1 MLRLIS
7 AAAAANELV
16 ATAEPELTLGEKLSE
31 GVMTLLIGMG
41 TTFAVLIVLWFL
53 VAMMGRI
60 ISSMNKKQADVIPAQ
75 PETAPEPV
83 LTAAEEPEETVTPEL
98 IAVLSAAIA
107 ACEGPDA
114 PRMTI
119 RSVHR
124 TTRWNGG
131 RR

>member
-7 AAAAANELV
+7 AAAAANDLV

-31 GVMTLLIGMG
+31 GAMTLLIGMG

-60 ISSMNKKQADVIPAQ
+60 ISSASKKQAEAIPTQ
-75 PETAPEPV
+75 PAPAPEPV
-83 LTAAEEPEETVTPEL
+83 LTAVEEPEETVTPEL

-107 ACEGPDA
+107 AYEGPDA

>member
-1 MLRLIS
+1 M
-7 AAAAANELV
+7 
-16 ATAEPELTLGEKLSE
+16 SE

-41 TTFAVLIVLWFL
+41 TTFAVLIVLWLL

-60 ISSMNKKQADVIPAQ
+60 ISSASKKQAEVIPAQ

-83 LTAAEEPEETVTPEL
+83 LTVVEEPEETVTPEL

-107 ACEGPDA
+107 AYEGPDA
-114 PRMTI
+114 TRMTI